1 MLACASRGEAR
12 WIRAGANGIPPTRR
26 EGYDVHM
33 DEEIEA
39 FVAAWLAD
47 NQAVLDEIV
56 AIQADDSTTP
66 YGAAVA
72 AAMAAIRAWSPN
84 DPPA

>member
-1 MLACASRGEAR
+1 
-12 WIRAGANGIPPTRR
+12 
-26 EGYDVHM
+26 M
-33 DEEIEA
+33 DEGVEA

-56 AIQADDSTTP
+56 AIQGDDPETP

-72 AAMAAIRAWSPN
+72 AAMATIRKWTPN
-84 DPPA
+84 DT